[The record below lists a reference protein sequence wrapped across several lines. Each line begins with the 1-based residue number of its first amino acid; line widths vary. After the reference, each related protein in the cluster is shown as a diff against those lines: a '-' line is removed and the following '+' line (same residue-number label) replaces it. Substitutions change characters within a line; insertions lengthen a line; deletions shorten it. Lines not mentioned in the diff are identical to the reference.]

1 MTKETGLEG
10 MGYSLPAPF
19 DVIGHLSHLFLAQTI
34 DQVWEMHKEAM
45 RHFGFDRLIYA
56 STRLAFGQDFDSW
69 DDALVLTSHDP
80 EYVEAFFGK
89 GLYAHAPMV
98 RWTMENTGAISWG
111 KVPELIA
118 AGMAPPRAYE
128 VLELNQKYGVIAGY
142 SISFRE
148 ISSRARGG
156 IGLCARPGLS
166 QADVD
171 AIWAEYG
178 DAILVL
184 NNAMHLKLVHLPH
197 QGAEIS
203 LTQRQREVLQ
213 WIADGKSVQNVATL
227 LGVSPATVEKHLRLA
242 RENLKVETTAQA
254 VLKAGML
261 NQIFVDLERTIV
273 GDDSALRRNRKA

>member
-1 MTKETGLEG
+1 MTFSSVPISRNAGSG
-10 MGYSLPAPF
+10 GF
-19 DVIGHLSHLFLAQTI
+19 DVIRRLSELFLAQTI

-45 RHFGFDRLIYA
+45 LHYGFDRLIYA
-56 STRLAFGQDFDSW
+56 STRLAYGQDFDSW

-80 EYVEAFFGK
+80 AYVDTFFGK
-89 GLYAHAPMV
+89 GLFAHAPMV
-98 RWTMENTGAISWG
+98 RWTMENTGAISWSR
-111 KVPELIA
+111 VPELIA
-118 AGMAPPRAYE
+118 AGMAPPRAHE
-128 VLELNQKYGVIAGY
+128 VLELNKRFGVVAGY
-142 SISFRE
+142 SISFKE
-148 ISSRARGG
+148 ISMRARGG
-156 IGLCARPGLS
+156 IGLCAREGLS

-171 AIWAEYG
+171 AIWAQHGEE
-178 DAILVL
+178 ILVL

-197 QGAEIS
+197 QGAECN

-261 NQIFVDLERTIV
+261 NQIFVDFERTIV
-273 GDDSALRRNRKA
+273 GDDSALRRNRKG